1 MQLNQIPRYKSVTLL
16 QGPVGPFF
24 KKFSKY
30 LKKEI
35 QKFLK
40 LISILEMTCFIVQRL
55 FVLKGK

>member
-30 LKKEI
+30 LKKRNTKVFKI
-35 QKFLK
+35 NFKRKIIYRVKKDFRKSKF
-40 LISILEMTCFIVQRL
+40 F
-55 FVLKGK
+55 